1 MVVAMGACDGIAV
14 IRPAHADDA
23 RDIADVRVRTWQEAY
38 RDILPTEFLNELSV
52 DAGAKRWR
60 ELLNAPSPD
69 RWTLVAES
77 AGQVV
82 GFVAAGVPR
91 DEPAQPLSGEIYAI
105 YVLPDCWGQ
114 GVGRQLLNHAEQ
126 SLMEQGNVQAVLWV
140 LADNRRAR
148 TFYERAG
155 WHADGG
161 TKRDKFGG
169 REVEEVRYRIAL
181 GRSRVNEP
189 A

>member
-14 IRPAHADDA
+14 IRRARAADAHG
-23 RDIADVRVRTWQEAY
+23 IADVRVRTWQEAY
-38 RDILPTEFLNELSV
+38 RHIMPTEFLNRLSV
-52 DAGAKRWR
+52 DTDEKRWR

-77 AGQVV
+77 GGQVV
-82 GFVAAGVPR
+82 GFVTAGVMR
-91 DEPAQPLSGEIYAI
+91 GEMAQPPSGEIYAI

-114 GVGRQLLNHAEQ
+114 GVGRQLLAHAEQ
-126 SLMEQGNVQAVLWV
+126 GLMEQGYVQAVLWV
-140 LADNRRAR
+140 LADNQRAR
-148 TFYERAG
+148 AFYERAG
-155 WHADGG
+155 WYADSG
-161 TKRDKFGG
+161 TKRDTFGG

-181 GRSRVNEP
+181 GRSGMNEP